1 MGYARTTFNS
11 SGAPAFS
18 VELPP
23 GLILVEPY
31 ETEPSISPLPFATQ
45 FAAIAAVNGPA
56 AIMLSSIAAT
66 KWQSLS
72 AVLLQCA
79 AHRGSSN
86 PAVFFES
93 IGGETH
99 RHPALWAEVRFGCE
113 FAVFEDGGTIFVME
127 AAGASPIWRE
137 FEPFLKG
144 AMLSVELFDPR
155 GPTIPLS
162 ADGLIPQLEAGI
174 PDPDTVAAAAREKDL
189 HDRAT
194 KGEELI
200 RAGRFED
207 AEALVVNRDNG
218 PEVYALMG
226 RLYQQ
231 CLSNGESQDAAVRE
245 NLYRRALEWKLR
257 SYPEPHTE
265 IEADNYSRGMAEDK
279 EVLIRLLGYE
289 PPENS

>member
-1 MGYARTTFNS
+1 
-11 SGAPAFS
+11 
-18 VELPP
+18 
-23 GLILVEPY
+23 
-31 ETEPSISPLPFATQ
+31 
-45 FAAIAAVNGPA
+45 
-56 AIMLSSIAAT
+56 
-66 KWQSLS
+66 
-72 AVLLQCA
+72 
-79 AHRGSSN
+79 
-86 PAVFFES
+86 
-93 IGGETH
+93 
-99 RHPALWAEVRFGCE
+99 
-113 FAVFEDGGTIFVME
+113 
-127 AAGASPIWRE
+127 
-137 FEPFLKG
+137 
-144 AMLSVELFDPR
+144 MLSVELFDPR